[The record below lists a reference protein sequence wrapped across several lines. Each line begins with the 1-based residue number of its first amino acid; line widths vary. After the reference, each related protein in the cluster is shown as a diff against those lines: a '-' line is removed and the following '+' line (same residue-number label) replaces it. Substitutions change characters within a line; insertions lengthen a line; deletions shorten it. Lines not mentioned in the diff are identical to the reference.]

1 VLRIRGDS
9 EAAGVVAV
17 FGRMAG
23 YVLVVFGVDPAERS
37 DGPLDLPAV
46 SVLEGPD
53 GVVAVADSGQ
63 REWSRTRRCQ
73 GRFSP
78 EPGASRVRL
87 PSASPACCDR
97 PPTERFTSVR
107 VNQRRVAHVAK
118 TCRFSSGRS
127 YFAKA
132 AFRGS
137 PAAVRPVDQVAF
149 DLGS

>member
-1 VLRIRGDS
+1 VYGAEPTCFVGAIGGLKAVEVPARIRWVLRIRGDS

-63 REWSRTRRCQ
+63 R
-73 GRFSP
+73 
-78 EPGASRVRL
+78 A
-87 PSASPACCDR
+87 
-97 PPTERFTSVR
+97 
-107 VNQRRVAHVAK
+107 
-118 TCRFSSGRS
+118 
-127 YFAKA
+127 
-132 AFRGS
+132 
-137 PAAVRPVDQVAF
+137 
-149 DLGS
+149 